1 MARRTR
7 WSSVEKGAEAAY
19 IAAMD
24 GIPFI
29 KMHGLGNDF
38 VIVDARTSPVEINE
52 ALAQAIANRRTGV
65 GCDQLIV
72 LESSD
77 KADVFMRIWNPDGSE
92 AGACGNAT
100 RCVGALLIAG
110 ARRNE
115 VSIETVSGLLLAAS
129 APDGYITV
137 DMGEPRLLWDQI
149 PLAREMDT
157 VKLDYAAAPGI
168 ATPAAVSMG
177 NPHVVFFVDDA
188 ESVKVEALGPAIEH
202 DPLFPQRT
210 NVSFVS
216 KQNDGSLRVV
226 VWERGAGRT
235 LACGTAACATV
246 VAATRRGLV
255 DRKAVIW
262 MDGGRLD
269 MEWRESDGH
278 VIMTGPVAVAF
289 SGVIALPPRVKAA

>member
-1 MARRTR
+1 
-7 WSSVEKGAEAAY
+7 
-19 IAAMD
+19 MD

-38 VIVDARTSPVEINE
+38 VIVDSRTSPVEINE
-52 ALAQAIANRRTGV
+52 PLAQAIANRRTGV

-72 LESSD
+72 LEKSAD
-77 KADVFMRIWNPDGSE
+77 ADVFMRIWNADGTE

-110 ARRNE
+110 ARRNQ
-115 VSIETVSGLLLAAS
+115 VSIETVAGTLLASS

-137 DMGEPRLLWDQI
+137 DMGKPRLGWAEI

-157 VKLDYAAAPGI
+157 IRLDYAAAPGI

-177 NPHVVFFVDDA
+177 NPHVIFFVDDA
-188 ESVKVEALGPAIEH
+188 DSTKVEALGPAVEH
-202 DPLFPQRT
+202 DPLFPERA

-216 KQNDGSLRVV
+216 KQADGSLRVV

-235 LACGTAACATV
+235 PACGSAACAVV

-269 MEWRESDGH
+269 MEWRAEDDH

>member
-1 MARRTR
+1 
-7 WSSVEKGAEAAY
+7 
-19 IAAMD
+19 MD

-38 VIVDARTSPVEINE
+38 VIVDSRTSPVEINE
-52 ALAQAIANRRTGV
+52 PLAQAIANRRTGV

-72 LESSD
+72 LE
-77 KADVFMRIWNPDGSE
+77 KAAEADVFMRIWNADGTE

-110 ARRNE
+110 ARRNQ
-115 VSIETVSGLLLAAS
+115 VSIETVAGTLLASS

-137 DMGEPRLLWDQI
+137 DMGRPRLGWAEI

-157 VKLDYAAAPGI
+157 VRLDYAAAPGI
-168 ATPAAVSMG
+168 ATPSAVSMG
-177 NPHVVFFVDDA
+177 NPHVIFFVDDA
-188 ESVKVEALGPAIEH
+188 DSTKVEALGPAVEH
-202 DPLFPQRT
+202 DPLFPERA

-216 KQNDGSLRVV
+216 KQADGSLRVV

-235 LACGTAACATV
+235 PACGSAACAVV

-255 DRKAVIW
+255 DRKATIW

-269 MEWRESDGH
+269 MEWRAEDDH

>member
-1 MARRTR
+1 
-7 WSSVEKGAEAAY
+7 
-19 IAAMD
+19 MD

-38 VIVDARTSPVEINE
+38 VIVDSRTSPVEINE
-52 ALAQAIANRRTGV
+52 PLAQAIANRRTGV

-72 LESSD
+72 LEKSAD
-77 KADVFMRIWNPDGSE
+77 ADVFMRIWNADGTE

-110 ARRNE
+110 ARRNQ
-115 VSIETVSGLLLAAS
+115 VSIETVAGTLLASS

-137 DMGEPRLLWDQI
+137 DMGKPRLGWAEI

-157 VKLDYAAAPGI
+157 IRLDYAAAPGI

-177 NPHVVFFVDDA
+177 NPHVIFFVDDA
-188 ESVKVEALGPAIEH
+188 DSTKVEALGPAVEH
-202 DPLFPQRT
+202 DPLFPERA

-216 KQNDGSLRVV
+216 KQADGSLRVV

-235 LACGTAACATV
+235 PACGSAACAVV

-269 MEWRESDGH
+269 MEWRAEDDH
-278 VIMTGPVAVAF
+278 VIMIGPVAVAF

>member
-1 MARRTR
+1 
-7 WSSVEKGAEAAY
+7 
-19 IAAMD
+19 MD

-38 VIVDARTSPVEINE
+38 VIVDSRTSPVEINE
-52 ALAQAIANRRTGV
+52 PLAQAIANRRTGV

-72 LESSD
+72 LEKSAE
-77 KADVFMRIWNPDGSE
+77 ADVFMRIWNADGTE

-110 ARRNE
+110 ARRNQ
-115 VSIETVSGLLLAAS
+115 VSIETVAGTLLASS

-137 DMGEPRLLWDQI
+137 DMGKPRLGWAEI

-157 VKLDYAAAPGI
+157 IRLDYAAAPGI

-177 NPHVVFFVDDA
+177 NPHVIFFVDDA
-188 ESVKVEALGPAIEH
+188 DSTKVEALGPAVEH
-202 DPLFPQRT
+202 DPLFPERA

-216 KQNDGSLRVV
+216 KQADGSLRVV

-235 LACGTAACATV
+235 PACGSAACAVV

-269 MEWRESDGH
+269 MEWRAEDDH

>member
-1 MARRTR
+1 
-7 WSSVEKGAEAAY
+7 
-19 IAAMD
+19 MD

-38 VIVDARTSPVEINE
+38 VIIESRNSPVEINE

-77 KADVFMRIWNPDGSE
+77 KADAFMRIWNPDGSE

-115 VSIETVSGLLLAAS
+115 VVIETVSGVLRASS

-137 DMGEPRLLWDQI
+137 DMGEPRLGWEQI
-149 PLAREMDT
+149 PLARAMDT

-168 ATPAAVSMG
+168 ASPSAVNMG

-216 KQNDGSLRVV
+216 KQKDGSLRVV

-278 VIMTGPVAVAF
+278 VIMTGPIAVAF

>member
-1 MARRTR
+1 
-7 WSSVEKGAEAAY
+7 
-19 IAAMD
+19 MD

-137 DMGEPRLLWDQI
+137 DMGEPRLDWSEI
-149 PLAREMDT
+149 PLARAMDT
-157 VKLDYAAAPGI
+157 VKLDYAAAPGM
-168 ATPAAVSMG
+168 AGPSAVNMG

-216 KQNDGSLRVV
+216 KQKDGSLRVV

>member
-1 MARRTR
+1 
-7 WSSVEKGAEAAY
+7 
-19 IAAMD
+19 MD

-38 VIVDARTSPVEINE
+38 VIVDSRTSPVEINE
-52 ALAQAIANRRTGV
+52 PLAQAIANRRTGV

-72 LESSD
+72 LETSD
-77 KADVFMRIWNPDGSE
+77 KADVFMRIWNADGTE

-110 ARRNE
+110 ARRNQ
-115 VSIETVSGLLLAAS
+115 VGIETVAGVLLASS

-137 DMGEPRLLWDQI
+137 DMGRPRLGWQEI

-157 VKLDYAAAPGI
+157 VRLDYAAAPGI

-188 ESVKVEALGPAIEH
+188 DRVKVEALGPAVES
-202 DPLFPQRT
+202 DPLFPERA

-216 KQNDGSLRVV
+216 KQADGALRVV

-235 LACGTAACATV
+235 PACGSAACAVV

-255 DRKAVIW
+255 ERKAAIW

-269 MEWRESDGH
+269 MEWRAEDDH

-289 SGVIALPPRVKAA
+289 SGVIALPPRVQAA

>member
-1 MARRTR
+1 
-7 WSSVEKGAEAAY
+7 
-19 IAAMD
+19 MD

-38 VIVDARTSPVEINE
+38 VIIESRNSPVEINE
-52 ALAQAIANRRTGV
+52 TLAQAIANRRTGV

-72 LESSD
+72 LEASD
-77 KADVFMRIWNPDGSE
+77 KADAFMRIWNPDGSE
-92 AGACGNAT
+92 SGACGNAT

-115 VSIETVSGLLLAAS
+115 VTIETVAGLLRASS

-137 DMGEPRLLWDQI
+137 DMGKPRLDWSEI
-149 PLAREMDT
+149 PLARAMDT

-168 ATPAAVSMG
+168 ASPAAVSMG

-202 DPLFPQRT
+202 DPLFPERT

-269 MEWRESDGH
+269 MEWRASDDH
-278 VIMTGPVAVAF
+278 VIMTGPIAVAF

>member
-1 MARRTR
+1 
-7 WSSVEKGAEAAY
+7 
-19 IAAMD
+19 MD

-38 VIVDARTSPVEINE
+38 VIVDSRTSPVEINE
-52 ALAQAIANRRTGV
+52 PLAQAIANRRTGV

-72 LESSD
+72 LEKSAD
-77 KADVFMRIWNPDGSE
+77 ADVFMRIWNADGTE

-110 ARRNE
+110 ARRNQ
-115 VSIETVSGLLLAAS
+115 VSIETVAGTLLASS

-137 DMGEPRLLWDQI
+137 DMGKPRLGWAEI

-157 VKLDYAAAPGI
+157 IRLDYAAAPGI

-188 ESVKVEALGPAIEH
+188 DSTKVEALGPAIEH
-202 DPLFPQRT
+202 DPLFPERA

-216 KQNDGSLRVV
+216 KQADGSLRVV

-235 LACGTAACATV
+235 PACGSAACAVV
-246 VAATRRGLV
+246 VAATRRGVV
-255 DRKAVIW
+255 DRKATIW

-269 MEWRESDGH
+269 MEWRAEDDH

>member
-115 VSIETVSGLLLAAS
+115 VSIETVSGILLAAS

-137 DMGEPRLLWDQI
+137 DMGEPRLDWSEI
-149 PLAREMDT
+149 PLARAMDT
-157 VKLDYAAAPGI
+157 VKLDYAAAPGM
-168 ATPAAVSMG
+168 AGPSAVSMG